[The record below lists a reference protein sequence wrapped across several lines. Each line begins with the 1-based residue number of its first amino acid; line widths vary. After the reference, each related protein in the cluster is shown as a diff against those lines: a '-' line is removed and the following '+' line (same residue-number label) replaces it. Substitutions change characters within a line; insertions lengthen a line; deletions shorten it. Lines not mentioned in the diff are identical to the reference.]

1 MRNLFTMISIPF
13 GLLLIAMLTCACA
26 LRPNALTQGATSPVP
41 TDVAARRP
49 DATLTIAQP
58 PAGATLP
65 SGRVTVVV
73 SYTGPPLVPA
83 ASATELNQ
91 YHLHYLLDVNANAYF
106 QTNVPLPLGNSS
118 IIHTSNT
125 QVTFDNVVPGSHLL
139 AVVLTGSN
147 HVSPNPP
154 VAQQISVTLT

>member
-1 MRNLFTMISIPF
+1 MRHSFTLISIPF
-13 GLLLIAMLTCACA
+13 GLILIAMLSCGCA
-26 LRPNALTQGATSPVP
+26 LRPDALAQGATSPAP

-91 YHLHYLLDVNANAYF
+91 YHLHYLLDVNANAYLD
-106 QTNVPLPLGNSS
+106 TSVPLPLGNPS
-118 IIHTSNT
+118 IIHTANT
-125 QVTFDNVVPGSHLL
+125 QVTFDNVGPGSHLL

>member
-1 MRNLFTMISIPF
+1 MQHLFRTISIPF
-13 GLLLIAMLTCACA
+13 GLLLVAVLASGCAV
-26 LRPNALTQGATSPVP
+26 LPGILPLGAATPAP

-49 DATLTIAQP
+49 EATLTIAQP

-65 SGRVTVVV
+65 SGRVTVIVN
-73 SYTGPPLVPA
+73 YNGPPLVA
-83 ASATELNQ
+83 AGTATELNQ
-91 YHLHYLLDVNANAYF
+91 YHLHYLLDVSASPYLE
-106 QTNVPLPLGNSS
+106 TRVPIPLRNPS

-125 QVTFDNVVPGSHLL
+125 QVTFDNIAPGTHLL

-154 VAQQISVTLT
+154 VAQQISFSVR

>member
-1 MRNLFTMISIPF
+1 MRHSFTISIPF
-13 GLLLIAMLTCACA
+13 GLLLISMLTCACA
-26 LRPNALTQGATSPVP
+26 LRPNALAQGATSSAP
-41 TDVAARRP
+41 TDVPARRP

-58 PAGATLP
+58 PSGATLP
-65 SGRVTVVV
+65 SGKVTVVV

-83 ASATELNQ
+83 VNATELNQ
-91 YHLHYLLDVNANAYF
+91 YHLHYLLDVNANAYL
-106 QTNVPLPLGNSS
+106 QSNVPLPLGNSS
-118 IIHTSNT
+118 IIHTSKT

>member
-1 MRNLFTMISIPF
+1 MISIPF

-26 LRPNALTQGATSPVP
+26 LRPNALTQGATSPAP

-147 HVSPNPP
+147 HVSPDPP